1 MPQTPGSHQL
11 CGCGLLE
18 RRGAGAI
25 AGDAEGRLGAAAVGR
40 GQGAQGR
47 RAPAAGAVG
56 IAGVVG
62 SPVLAHCAFLARAQ
76 TLGDQL
82 EIVLTRGPARAQ
94 AATQEGAGRVAVLP
108 GRALDP
114 RGPAGRHLHGAAPHQ
129 HVGGLA
135 VDGGREVL
143 VRRLAAR
150 AVAGGVH
157 LLRRPLLALLAR
169 DLEVRHHAHVLVRQD
184 VAVDHV
190 VPDEGADEHLDDDLG
205 RGVKQRVV
213 PVAVLEVG
221 VRGDEGRDLEGQHVR
236 VQGVLGDAAAVS
248 LRSAHVELVDLA
260 RPHRRQRPRVHVR
273 HAHALEAHEPVRPR
287 DLPGVLPE
295 VQAGPVAH
303 WHLRVA
309 QVHEVAGPSDAE
321 LRERRR
327 SPRAAAGLRQHHE
340 LHQLLDHV
348 IAVHFREGRE
358 ELPHGVRQVLL
369 LRVLRGG
376 GGRRL
381 QAAVAG
387 PREEAL
393 AGDGHVRAVAPG
405 QVDLVDVARGDV
417 QVDAVLGQ
425 QLQVALHAV
434 LACRQDREQQLDCGK
449 DHPQAVPAPC
459 PEGEFRLPLAVHE
472 RNDVV
477 LLQVRALVLAVQR
490 LPEVAR
496 ARLLKRG
503 RGRPGLVEAE
513 TQVQQADDHELGLHV
528 LHLLGQR
535 AGRVLDEEGAVHAAP
550 GLHRGGVVEV
560 RVVPVGAGH
569 VVALDGELKVERLA
583 RVDLIPDGVRALPLA
598 VGNDVLGR
606 RHVEP
611 VRVEVRGVQLA
622 EAVPRENQLLA
633 P

>member
-94 AATQEGAGRVAVLP
+94 AATQEGAGRVAVLAR
-108 GRALDP
+108 RARDP
-114 RGPAGRHLHGAAPHQ
+114 VRRRGPGLSAAVQVP
-129 HVGGLA
+129 
-135 VDGGREVL
+135 E
-143 VRRLAAR
+143 AR
-150 AVAGGVH
+150 AAVPAEARGVQT
-157 LLRRPLLALLAR
+157 LAWPLLALFAL
-169 DLEVRHHAHVLVRQD
+169 DLEIGHHAHVLVRQD
-184 VAVDHV
+184 VAVDHMV
-190 VPDEGADEHLDDDLG
+190 ADEGAREHLHDGLC
-205 RGVKQRVV
+205 RGVQQGVV
-213 PVAVLEVG
+213 PVAGLEEGVG
-221 VRGDEGRDLEGQHVR
+221 AGEGGDLEGQHVR

>member
-236 VQGVLGDAAAVS
+236 VEGVLRDAAEGV
-248 LRSAHVELVDLA
+248 RPAHVELVDVPRL
-260 RPHRRQRPRVHVR
+260 QRLQGHRVHAV
-273 HAHALEAHEPVRPR
+273 HGHALELHEPAGPG

-295 VQAGPVAH
+295 VEAGPVGH
-303 WHLRVA
+303 GHGHEA
-309 QVHEVAGPSDAE
+309 QVGEVAGPADLE
-321 LRERRR
+321 LLERGRLLAR
-327 SPRAAAGLRQHHE
+327 LLAAAHDE
-340 LHQLLDHV
+340 LHQLLREHV
-348 IAVHFREGRE
+348 VVDMLEGQE
-358 ELPHGVRQVLL
+358 EVLHVVRPDLRDRVP
-369 LRVLRGG
+369 LRVGG
-376 GGRRL
+376 LGL
-381 QAAVAG
+381 QAA
-387 PREEAL
+387 L
-393 AGDGHVRAVAPG
+393 A
-405 QVDLVDVARGDV
+405 
-417 QVDAVLGQ
+417 
-425 QLQVALHAV
+425 
-434 LACRQDREQQLDCGK
+434 
-449 DHPQAVPAPC
+449 
-459 PEGEFRLPLAVHE
+459 
-472 RNDVV
+472 
-477 LLQVRALVLAVQR
+477 
-490 LPEVAR
+490 
-496 ARLLKRG
+496 
-503 RGRPGLVEAE
+503 RPGLRA
-513 TQVQQADDHELGLHV
+513 AAGHEHV
-528 LHLLGQR
+528 
-535 AGRVLDEEGAVHAAP
+535 GAVA
-550 GLHRGGVVEV
+550 
-560 RVVPVGAGH
+560 
-569 VVALDGELKVERLA
+569 
-583 RVDLIPDGVRALPLA
+583 
-598 VGNDVLGR
+598 
-606 RHVEP
+606 
-611 VRVEVRGVQLA
+611 
-622 EAVPRENQLLA
+622 
-633 P
+633 